1 MDFWFLNSACSFVLH
16 GSPFLDGVL
25 VERRVDPISKCETKQ

>member
-16 GSPFLDGVL
+16 GSPPFLDGVL
-25 VERRVDPISKCETKQ
+25 VERKVEPISKCK